1 MVDSKRFWHW
11 KDNQYY
17 GEEDSSVRE
26 CQCSHPIS
34 NNHLFSYDC
43 DEFTKAFYHHN
54 FGVTD
59 FTPVTVEAPKA
70 QALEKVCHIMWYA
83 LMMG

>member
-1 MVDSKRFWHW
+1 M
-11 KDNQYY
+11 
-17 GEEDSSVRE
+17 SSIHIF
-26 CQCSHPIS
+26 S
-34 NNHLFSYDC
+34 SYDC

-70 QALEKVCHIMWYA
+70 QALEKVCASQYWDIMDDHSLGVTTPQWVWITRRF
-83 LMMG
+83 